1 MATPALKLDFYNV
14 HEATKN
20 VESQLS
26 GELTDLAAPAT
37 NAHIE
42 SDLAHMVLMLSE
54 DLAKALR
61 SLTLHSA
68 EYVER
73 LLDEVRVCDL
83 AAAVEQDYAD
93 QPLLRVMMMLV
104 QLQLLWGVARACEA

>member
-14 HEATKN
+14 HDATKN

-26 GELTDLAAPAT
+26 GELTDLAAPTT

-42 SDLAHMVLMLSE
+42 SDLAHMVLMLCE
-54 DLAKALR
+54 DLTKALR
-61 SLTLHSA
+61 GLTLHA
-68 EYVER
+68 TEYVER

-83 AAAVEQDYAD
+83 AAAVAQYYAE
-93 QPLLRVMMMLV
+93 QPLLRVMMMLA
-104 QLQLLWGVARACEA
+104 QLQLLWGVAGACEA

>member
-83 AAAVEQDYAD
+83 AAAVEQY

>member
-61 SLTLHSA
+61 SLTLHST
-68 EYVER
+68 E
-73 LLDEVRVCDL
+73 
-83 AAAVEQDYAD
+83 
-93 QPLLRVMMMLV
+93 
-104 QLQLLWGVARACEA
+104 

>member
-83 AAAVEQDYAD
+83 AAVEQYSAD